1 MPNFGDAR
9 NTLAK
14 EASWEPEEPEE
25 SEDERKLP
33 IPHKKKAEHQDVID
47 YFSNA
52 SPTSYNFNADYEDVL
67 QLSESLECMLNWIS
81 QARSSDDSKLAHED
95 HCAGAPYLLSTKNV
109 YSSTAGRLHY
119 KLSRKL
125 IQLDD
130 NGKPRSKVSGGL
142 HRLLSASKLRLGV
155 C

>member
-33 IPHKKKAEHQDVID
+33 FPQMKKAEHQDVID

-67 QLSESLECMLNWIS
+67 QLSESLRFTLNWIS
-81 QARSSDDSKLAHED
+81 LARSSDDSKPVLEALCVD
-95 HCAGAPYLLSTKNV
+95 APYLPSTKNV
-109 YSSTAGRLHY
+109 YNCTAGRLHY
-119 KLSRKL
+119 RLSRKL

-130 NGKPRSKVSGGL
+130 NGKLKSKGSGDL
-142 HRLLSASKLRLGV
+142 HRLLKASKLRLGV

>member
-33 IPHKKKAEHQDVID
+33 DPQMKKAEHQDAID
-47 YFSNA
+47 CFSNA
-52 SPTSYNFNADYEDVL
+52 SRTLSSYNADSEVVL
-67 QLSESLECMLNWIS
+67 QHSGSLEFMLNWIS
-81 QARSSDDSKLAHED
+81 PAPSSDDSKPVLEAP
-95 HCAGAPYLLSTKNV
+95 CADAAYLPSTKNV
-109 YSSTAGRLHY
+109 YNCTAGRLHY
-119 KLSRKL
+119 KLRRKL
-125 IQLDD
+125 ILLDG